1 MLAFEKLLPNIGREL
16 IGEVWDRAAY
26 KNKDE
31 F

>member
-1 MLAFEKLLPNIGREL
+1 LLAFEKLLPSIGRDL